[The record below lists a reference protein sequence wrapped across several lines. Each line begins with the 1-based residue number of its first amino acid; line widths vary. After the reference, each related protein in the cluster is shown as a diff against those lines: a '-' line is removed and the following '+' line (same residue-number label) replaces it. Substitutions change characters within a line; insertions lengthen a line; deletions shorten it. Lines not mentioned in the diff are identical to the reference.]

1 MTVEE
6 NLSFPLTIQK
16 MPKADQKAKIDDVLE
31 IVGLTDKKKAYP
43 GNLSG
48 GQRSSVDFPHP
59 DGPIKAVIS
68 FSGISR
74 LIFFNA
80 WKSS

>member
-1 MTVEE
+1 MVFQQYSLFPNMTVWD

-16 MPKADQKAKIDDVLE
+16 ISKYEQKERIEEVLK

-48 GQRSSVDFPHP
+48 GQQQRVALARAIVSARRFCFWT
-59 DGPIKAVIS
+59 K
-68 FSGISR
+68 R
-74 LIFFNA
+74 
-80 WKSS
+80 

>member
-31 IVGLTDKKKAYP
+31 IVGLTDKK
-43 GNLSG
+43 
-48 GQRSSVDFPHP
+48 
-59 DGPIKAVIS
+59 
-68 FSGISR
+68 R
-74 LIFFNA
+74 LIREIFPVD
-80 WKSS
+80 SSNVWLWQELLSHVRKFYF

>member
-1 MTVEE
+1 MVFQQYSLFPNMTVWD

-16 MPKADQKAKIDDVLE
+16 ISKSEQKERIEEVLK

-48 GQRSSVDFPHP
+48 GQQQRVALARAIVSCFWTN
-59 DGPIKAVIS
+59 
-68 FSGISR
+68 R
-74 LIFFNA
+74 
-80 WKSS
+80 